1 MVLWRHAP
9 KRSREGEAGDGR
21 LLQWALLSPDS
32 KWNRRQI
39 NGTGGFQGRGW
50 GGNPSLTLGSSRN
63 PSWAALFRTVGR
75 VSLTHLKCGSQK
87 KKKVIYLYHKSWYYM
102 IWGKFLQ
109 KEPPLTV
116 LYIFKV
122 KCFLPQLMNRDLS
135 PQQSVIHQ
143 EGVTSINFG

>member
-1 MVLWRHAP
+1 MWF
-9 KRSREGEAGDGR
+9 
-21 LLQWALLSPDS
+21 S
-32 KWNRRQI
+32 K
-39 NGTGGFQGRGW
+39 
-50 GGNPSLTLGSSRN
+50 
-63 PSWAALFRTVGR
+63 
-75 VSLTHLKCGSQK
+75 K

-109 KEPPLTV
+109 KESPLTV